1 MITRLAA
8 ALWPLHRRAGLRPL
22 RRHPGLAALAVL
34 GIALGVA
41 VVLAVALVGASAR
54 TALTRSLD
62 SVLGPATH
70 QVLGPPGGMPQSLY
84 ADLRLSFPVP
94 MAPVIDALVT
104 PVRAPGRSLRLL
116 GVEPVAE
123 LALRGARL
131 SGESTDPLAGA
142 RFLTAP
148 AQVLVPAALADAL
161 TAGPDAGG
169 PLRPGDT
176 LALRLPDRVVEVE
189 VAGVLPAQ
197 ARGPPLAGL
206 LFMDIAG
213 AQRLLDLGDRI
224 SRIDLR
230 LPSGAAGATLAEAI
244 AATLPPGVRLETTG
258 ARTRA
263 LQGLTEAFEF
273 NLRAMSLLAL
283 VVGLYLIYN
292 TMGFTVVQ
300 RRPLFGTLRLL
311 GVTGGQLFRTLLLE
325 AALLGLVGTLVG
337 LGLGVLLAQGLLGLV
352 ARTIDALYYPL
363 PLAQLTLDLPTLA
376 ATAALGI
383 GGAVAAAMLPAR
395 EAART
400 PPRQTLDRAAL
411 EARLRR
417 RLPWLAALG
426 VPVAL
431 LAVPLLAWPG
441 TSLLPAYGALVALV
455 LAMSLWVPW
464 LSWHAS
470 RGLARL
476 LPVNRLPALRLA
488 VRGVGASLSRTGLAT
503 AALTLALATAMGV
516 AIMIHSFRLSVETWL
531 TQTLSADFYVS
542 PGTAAPRG
550 AYVDEAV
557 AEALAARAE
566 VAAVVGIRNVRLPG
580 PGGEVNVTGITLAPP
595 VRDSFALLAGQA
607 DAAFAALA
615 DSARRPPAAL
625 ASEPLALRRD
635 LAPGDTVVVTGR
647 AGPQTLEV
655 VGIYRDYGSDQGRL
669 LVAAPVLAALAAAP
683 GYNGIGVYV
692 RPAASTASVL
702 AAARALATPER
713 PLAVQP
719 TRDILQ
725 FSLQVFDQTFAVTAV
740 LRVLTLV
747 ISLVGIVGALMAL
760 QLERLREL
768 ATLRA
773 LGMTPAQIGGTV
785 TLQTVLLG
793 LLAGGFALP
802 TGLALAAVLTG
813 EINRRAFGWTIA
825 FALPAPVLLQTLLL
839 ALLAAL
845 VAAVLPAW
853 RAARIRPALA
863 LRSE

>member
-1 MITRLAA
+1 MIGRAAA

-41 VVLAVALVGASAR
+41 VVLAVALVGASAS

-62 SVLGPATH
+62 SVFGPATH
-70 QVLGPPGGMPQSLY
+70 QVLGPPGGVPQSLY
-84 ADLRLSFPVP
+84 AELRLAHAVP

-123 LALRGARL
+123 LDLRGGRL
-131 SGESTDPLAGA
+131 AGEAADPLAGA
-142 RFLTAP
+142 RFVTEP
-148 AQVLVPAALADAL
+148 AQVLVPAALADEL
-161 TAGPDAGG
+161 MAGPEGADT
-169 PLRPGDT
+169 LQPGDV
-176 LALRLPDRVVEVE
+176 LALRLADRVAEVE

-197 ARGPPLAGL
+197 ARGPPLTGL

-213 AQRLLDLGDRI
+213 AQTLLGMGDRI
-224 SRIDLR
+224 TRIDLR
-230 LPSGAAGATLAEAI
+230 LPPDARGQALAEAI
-244 AATLPPGVRLETTG
+244 AAALPAGVRLETVG

-325 AALLGLVGTLVG
+325 AALLGLAGTLAG
-337 LGLGVLLAQGLLGLV
+337 LVLGVLLAQGLLGLV
-352 ARTIDALYYPL
+352 ARTINALYYPL
-363 PLAQLTLDLPTLA
+363 PLEQLTLDPPTLIA
-376 ATAALGI
+376 AAALGI
-383 GGAVAAAMLPAR
+383 GGAVAAAVLPAR

-431 LAVPLLAWPG
+431 LAVPLLAWPSA
-441 TSLLPAYGALVALV
+441 SLLPAYGALVALV

-470 RGLARL
+470 RGLVRL

-542 PGTAAPRG
+542 PGTEAPRG

-557 AEALAARAE
+557 AEALAARAD

-595 VRDSFALLAGQA
+595 VLESFSLLAGQA

-615 DSARRPPAAL
+615 DPARDPPAAL
-625 ASEPLALRRD
+625 ASEPLALRRG
-635 LAPGDTVVVTGR
+635 LAPGERVTVSGR
-647 AGPQTLEV
+647 DGPQTLEV

-669 LVAAPVLAALAAAP
+669 LVAAPLLTTLAAAP
-683 GYNGIGVYV
+683 GYNGIGVYLQ
-692 RPAASTASVL
+692 PAASVEAAL
-702 AAARALATPER
+702 AAARSLATPDR

-719 TRDILQ
+719 TQGILE
-725 FSLQVFDQTFAVTAV
+725 FSLKVFDQTFAVTAV

-773 LGMTPAQIGGTV
+773 LGMTPAQVGGTV
-785 TLQTVLLG
+785 TLQTALLG
-793 LLAGGFALP
+793 LLAGLFALP

-813 EINRRAFGWTIA
+813 EINRRAFGWTID

>member
-1 MITRLAA
+1 MMARAVA

-34 GIALGVA
+34 GIALGIA

-54 TALTRSLD
+54 TALSRSLD

-70 QVLGPPGGMPQSLY
+70 QVLGPPGGVPQSLY
-84 ADLRLSFPVP
+84 AELRLAFAVP
-94 MAPVIDALVT
+94 MAPVIDALAT
-104 PVRAPGRSLRLL
+104 PVQAPGRSLRLL

-123 LALRGARL
+123 LDLRGGRL
-131 SGESTDPLAGA
+131 PADAADPLAGA
-142 RFLTAP
+142 RFMTTP
-148 AQVLVPAALADAL
+148 GQVLVPASLATELA
-161 TAGPDAGG
+161 AGPDGAGA
-169 PLRPGDT
+169 LQPGDV
-176 LALRLPDRVVEVE
+176 LALRLADRVVQVE
-189 VAGVLPAQ
+189 VAGMLPAQ
-197 ARGPPLAGL
+197 ARGPPLTGL

-213 AQRLLDLGDRI
+213 AQTLLGLGDRI

-230 LPSGAAGATLAEAI
+230 LPSGAAGEALAEAI
-244 AATLPPGVRLETTG
+244 AAALPAGARLETTG
-258 ARTRA
+258 ARTQA
-263 LQGLTEAFEF
+263 LQGLTDAFEF

-292 TMGFTVVQ
+292 TMAFTVVQ

-311 GVTGGQLFRTLLLE
+311 GVTGGQLFRTLMLE
-325 AALLGLVGTLVG
+325 AALLGLAGTVVG

-352 ARTIDALYYPL
+352 ARTINALYYPL
-363 PLAQLTLDLPTLA
+363 PLAQLTLDAPTLV

-383 GGAVAAAMLPAR
+383 GGAMAAATLPAR
-395 EAART
+395 EAAGT

-431 LAVPLLAWPG
+431 LAVPLLAWPS

-516 AIMIHSFRLSVETWL
+516 AIMIHSFRLSVESWL

-542 PGTAAPRG
+542 PGTEAPRG

-557 AEALAARAE
+557 AEALAARAD

-595 VRDSFALLAGQA
+595 VLESFSLLDGQA

-615 DSARRPPAAL
+615 DPGRRPPAAL
-625 ASEPLALRRD
+625 ASEPLALHHGLARGERVTVSGRD
-635 LAPGDTVVVTGR
+635 GA
-647 AGPQTLEV
+647 QTLEV

-683 GYNGIGVYV
+683 GYNGIGVYLQ
-692 RPAASTASVL
+692 PAAAADEVL
-702 AAARALATPER
+702 AAARALATPDH

-719 TRDILQ
+719 TQGILE
-725 FSLQVFDQTFAVTAV
+725 FSLKVFDQTFAVTAV

-773 LGMTPAQIGGTV
+773 LGMTPGQIGGTV
-785 TLQTVLLG
+785 TLQTLLLG
-793 LLAGGFALP
+793 LLAGVFALP

-825 FALPAPVLLQTLLL
+825 FVLPAPVLLQTLLL

-845 VAAVLPAW
+845 VAAALPAW
-853 RAARIRPALA
+853 RAAHIRPALA